1 MDNKSV
7 SIEHG
12 LPEPNVLLVIFRLN
26 PDQYQL
32 PFMLAFFNGQKFVII
47 GGDSSAVIEKEFIA
61 GYHYILDEEGNRR
74 KAF

>member
-32 PFMLAFFNGQKFVII
+32 PFMLAFFNGQKFVIYLTPPSFQHDGI
-47 GGDSSAVIEKEFIA
+47 VE
-61 GYHYILDEEGNRR
+61 N
-74 KAF
+74 